1 MIMDRLNYTEG
12 KLNVCVLS
20 LGTVDTQLKRWTQKL
35 YSSYYVETMVT
46 NIYQLEGCVK
56 FHDTLNY
63 RYNVAISHL
72 SASLHL
78 PLIYGYVPVD
88 YRHVV

>member
-1 MIMDRLNYTEG
+1 
-12 KLNVCVLS
+12 
-20 LGTVDTQLKRWTQKL
+20 
-35 YSSYYVETMVT
+35 MVT

-56 FHDTLNY
+56 FYDTLKY
-63 RYNVAISHL
+63 KYNVAISHL

-78 PLIYGYVPVD
+78 PLIHGYVPVD